1 MKRPVRI
8 LVSLLLGTPVAGAA
22 VALHAQTDPLQ
33 GATRVRALTQE
44 RQWLV
49 GTVAAVR
56 GDTLVL
62 RADPGAEDAG
72 APAPPPETRLLLSSL
87 AQLQASAG
95 FRSRSSAGAAV
106 GFIGAALIG
115 GAIAYVLCANAY
127 DCPRRPTVL
136 AGGGLAGLAGALI
149 GRSAGSSMRVEQ
161 WRALPVP
168 ARRSAPEVGNAA
180 VLPGFRGGR

>member
-8 LVSLLLGTPVAGAA
+8 LVSLLLGTPAAGAA

-56 GDTLVL
+56 GDTLLL
-62 RADPGAEDAG
+62 REDPGEEDAT
-72 APAPPPETRLLLSSL
+72 ASASLPETRLLLSSL

-95 FRSRSSAGAAV
+95 FKSRRGEGGAV

-115 GAIAYVLCANAY
+115 GGMAYLMCASTD
-127 DCPRRPTVL
+127 DCPRRPTTMVV
-136 AGGGLAGLAGALI
+136 GGLAGLAGSLV
-149 GRSAGSSMRVEQ
+149 GRSIGSSIRVEQ
-161 WRALPVP
+161 WRTLPTP
-168 ARRSAPEVGNAA
+168 ARRNARAGGNPP
-180 VLPGFRGGR
+180 VLPAFRE